1 MKNLEALK
9 TALEENETVKQFKIL
24 ERAIF
29 NDDTYKREYASLLE
43 AQQRM
48 VNAKEK
54 NLANYGA
61 LKREY
66 EAKME
71 KMTENPL
78 ISQYLTLQE
87 TLNEDVGML
96 FSIIE
101 AGVNSG
107 LNRK

>member
-1 MKNLEALK
+1 MKSLEALK
-9 TALEENETVKQFKIL
+9 KALEENETVKQFKIL
-24 ERAIF
+24 EHAIF
-29 NDDTYKREYASLLE
+29 NNDTYKQEYASLLE

-54 NLANYGA
+54 NLANHAA

-71 KMTENPL
+71 KMIENPL
-78 ISQYLTLQE
+78 ISQYLSLQE

-101 AGVNSG
+101 SGVNNG
-107 LNRK
+107 LDRK